1 MVLILTLI
9 FLILIS
15 MIPFIFIPLSPWFW
29 FLWAFLGVILGALL
43 FVLLVLLI
51 LLILQNS
58 KPKNKFKHML
68 LRNACWIWLAFY
80 HINLKVEN
88 LDNLPTED
96 EKYVIYANHKS
107 NLDPMLI
114 YYGLNRR
121 ISAIGKKTLF
131 NHWFMKLLAKT
142 FNAVPMDRDN
152 DREAVKA
159 MLVAIKKVK
168 EGLPLIIF
176 PEGGIKSRDTEE
188 MVNLRAGAYK
198 LATKSE
204 AKIVPITI
212 IGSSES
218 SKVKRNKKKNMKLII
233 HPSISKEEY
242 KDLNTTD
249 LGHMVENIINKG
261 LHENKA

>member
-29 FLWAFLGVILGALL
+29 FLWAPLGIIIGALL
-43 FVLLVLLI
+43 FVLAALIFLLI
-51 LLILQNS
+51 AQNS
-58 KPKNKFKHML
+58 KPKNKFKHMI
-68 LRNACWIWLAFY
+68 LRNACWIWLTFY

-88 LDNLPTED
+88 MENLPNED

-131 NHWFMKLLAKT
+131 NHWFMRLLAKT
-142 FNAVPMDRDN
+142 FNAIPMDRDK
-152 DREAVKA
+152 DREAVKS
-159 MLVAIKKVK
+159 MLVAIKTVK

-204 AKIVPITI
+204 AKIVPISI

-218 SKVKRNKKKNMKLII
+218 SKVKRNKKKNIKLII
-233 HPSISKEEY
+233 HPSISNEEY
-242 KDLNTTD
+242 KGLNTTD

-261 LHENKA
+261 IYESQA